1 MTLLIKHRIIQMIPT
16 FVIMLHGKSQL
27 YLHGGLVFLHTLNS

>member
-16 FVIMLHGKSQL
+16 FVTMLHGKSQL
-27 YLHGGLVFLHTLNS
+27 YLMEVGIPSHP